1 MKTTNYWGPTFN
13 GRILNIYIYIYR
25 VFKRKKK
32 LNMALEKLFLYLLD
46 FVKCQIGSMF

>member
-13 GRILNIYIYIYR
+13 GRILNIYIYR

-32 LNMALEKLFLYLLD
+32 LNMVLEKLFLYLLD
-46 FVKCQIGSMF
+46 FVKSQIGSMF